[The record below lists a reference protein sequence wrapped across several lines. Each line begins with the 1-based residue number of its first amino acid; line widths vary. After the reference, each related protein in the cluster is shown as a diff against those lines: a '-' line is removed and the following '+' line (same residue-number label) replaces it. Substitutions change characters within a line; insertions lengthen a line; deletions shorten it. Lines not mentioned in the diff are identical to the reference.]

1 MQAQEMEM
9 PADEVEFEKLFGE
22 WEETQQKVIEGEI
35 VQGTVL
41 AVNKDVV
48 IVDIGYKSE
57 GVINAA
63 EFSDH
68 EGGLTVSPGDVIDVY
83 IDQAENENGLCELSK
98 EKADRLKIWDEIAE
112 ACENE
117 ELVEGVITG
126 RVKGGLT
133 VDIGVKAFL
142 PGSQVDLR
150 PVRNLEK
157 YIGQRFH
164 FKVIKFNKKRGN
176 IVLSRR
182 ALLEKQREALKRQTL
197 ASLEEGMLIDGVVKN
212 ITDYGAFIDLGGIDG
227 LLHITDMS
235 WARINHPSE
244 MFEVGQSVRVKVLK
258 YDPERERV
266 SLGMKQ
272 NSEDPWTSVDTRYH
286 IGQRVSGKVV
296 SLADYGA
303 FIEIEE
309 GVEGLVH
316 VSEMSWTKRVK
327 HPSKLVS
334 VGDEVEA
341 MILEIDSRAK
351 RISLGMKQ
359 VETNPWDVLQEKY
372 PPGTKVSGVVRNITN
387 FGVFIGI
394 EDGID
399 GLCHVTDM
407 SYSHRDKS
415 PTELFEKGQ
424 EVEAVVLSIDPEK
437 ERFSL
442 GIKQLIGDPWMNIH
456 SKYPRGSVQTG
467 KVTKLLDFGAIIELD
482 EFIEGFLHISEVA
495 DEKIDS
501 IHSVLT
507 EGGDIEVKIIS
518 IIPEERKLGLS
529 VKRVAN
535 DDEDYTYDAAEPES
549 ATTLGELI
557 RAKLDVNAM
566 LDPDSEEAVAA
577 EAARESATSKKPA
590 KSKPAA
596 SKAAASKPAA
606 SKPAASKAAASKPAK
621 SKKPAASK
629 AAKSKPAASKP
640 AKSKKP
646 AASKAAASEPAAS
659 EPAASEP
666 AASEPAGD
674 SE

>member
-1 MQAQEMEM
+1 MQTNLQI
-9 PADEVEFEKLFGE
+9 PADEQEFEALFAA
-22 WEETQQKVIEGEI
+22 WEDQQQQIREGEI

-41 AVNKDVV
+41 SVNKDVV

-57 GVINAA
+57 GVINAN
-63 EFSDH
+63 EFAGP
-68 EGGLTVSPGDVIDVY
+68 EGPGISAGDVIDVY
-83 IDQAENENGLCELSK
+83 VDVAENENGLCELSK

-157 YIGQRFH
+157 FIGQRFH

-182 ALLEKQREALKRQTL
+182 ALLEKQREALKSQTL
-197 ASLEEGMLIDGVVKN
+197 ARLEEGMLIDGVVKN

-244 MFEVGQSVRVKVLK
+244 MFEVGQQVRVKVLK

-266 SLGMKQ
+266 SLGLKQ
-272 NSEDPWTSVDTRYH
+272 NSEDPWLSVDTRYH
-286 IGQRVSGKVV
+286 IGQRVAGKVV

-334 VGDEVEA
+334 TGDEVEA

-359 VETNPWDVLQEKY
+359 VETNPWDVLQDKY
-372 PPGTKVSGVVRNITN
+372 PPGTKVKGVVRNITN

-394 EDGID
+394 EEGID

-407 SYSHRDKS
+407 SYSHRVKS
-415 PTELFEKGQ
+415 PTEMFEKGD
-424 EVEAVVLSIDPEK
+424 EVEAVVLSIDPSK

-442 GIKQLIGDPWMNIH
+442 GIKQLINDPWINIH
-456 SKYPRGSVQTG
+456 SKYPRGSTQKG
-467 KVTKLLDFGAIIELD
+467 KITKLLDFGAIVELD

-495 DEKIDS
+495 EEKIDS
-501 IHSVLT
+501 IHAVL
-507 EGGDIEVKIIS
+507 EENKEVEVKIIS

-529 VKRVAN
+529 IKRVGVE
-535 DDEDYTYDAAEPES
+535 DDDYSYEAAEPGA

-557 RAKLDVNAM
+557 RAKIDLGELPDANAGAS
-566 LDPDSEEAVAA
+566 DAGEE
-577 EAARESATSKKPA
+577 
-590 KSKPAA
+590 
-596 SKAAASKPAA
+596 
-606 SKPAASKAAASKPAK
+606 
-621 SKKPAASK
+621 
-629 AAKSKPAASKP
+629 
-640 AKSKKP
+640 
-646 AASKAAASEPAAS
+646 
-659 EPAASEP
+659 
-666 AASEPAGD
+666 
-674 SE
+674 